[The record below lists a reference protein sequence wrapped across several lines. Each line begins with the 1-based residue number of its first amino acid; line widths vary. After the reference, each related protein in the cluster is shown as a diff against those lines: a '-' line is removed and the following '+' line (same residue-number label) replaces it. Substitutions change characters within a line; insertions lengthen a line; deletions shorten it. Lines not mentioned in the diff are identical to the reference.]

1 MSELSERLR
10 EAHPNS
16 QQYALG
22 SNILL
27 EAAQEIESLQAQLS
41 DTYGDQYRSELYVE
55 MSKRAEAMGYRNVI
69 NALIELERLKQP
81 DVAGLVE
88 ALEEARQHVVVSP
101 DPVRGGF
108 IQEIDAALATHRKQ
122 GGER

>member
-69 NALIELERLKQP
+69 NALIELGRLKQP

-88 ALEEARQHVVVSP
+88 ALDQCVTSMLDSGYRPTAAV
-101 DPVRGGF
+101 
-108 IQEIDAALATHRKQ
+108 IKAAQEALAAYRKQ
-122 GGER
+122 GGEV